1 MGILTYAYTLVG
13 ELRMTVI
20 ITGAN
25 RGLGYET
32 ALALAA
38 DLCQT
43 SVELS
48 HLQTH
53 ESPLSEQPLAEQ
65 SA

>member
-1 MGILTYAYTLVG
+1 
-13 ELRMTVI
+13 MTVI

-25 RGLGYET
+25 RSLGYES

-38 DLCQT
+38 DLYQT

-48 HLQTH
+48 HLQPH
-53 ESPLSEQPLAEQ
+53 LLRN
-65 SA
+65 